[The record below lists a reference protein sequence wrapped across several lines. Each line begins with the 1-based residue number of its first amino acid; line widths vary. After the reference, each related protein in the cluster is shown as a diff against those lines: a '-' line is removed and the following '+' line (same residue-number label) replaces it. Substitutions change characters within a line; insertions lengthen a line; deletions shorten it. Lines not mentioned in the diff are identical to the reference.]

1 MLLALILI
9 VATVLPMGMAWLSD
23 KRARVPNLNSGVQ
36 GSYFESGD
44 GTKEIVTDA
53 NGNIVSGP
61 FEIKYPIQLY
71 YFAWLQALGV
81 FNHEYDDNP
90 GTLQQY
96 YFRVSDDLDM
106 SGITLPPVGTQTF
119 PFVGNFDGENHI
131 IKNLT
136 VTNQNN
142 DYYDK
147 PTYDSSTETEVANG
161 AQIVGFFGVI
171 GTTGEQVDDT
181 VNGSGE
187 VTANGSV
194 TIGGT
199 TYTYSSTVNEVK
211 NFLLDNVTI
220 KTEAPADNKTLVGLA
235 AGYVNGGMS
244 SVGVYGGSIEV
255 ASGLS
260 ILDESVTDKI
270 SCYSLVGYSKV
281 AVDAYVAKEGGS
293 GNDWGGSVG
302 MTDAHTRLGAA
313 YDENGKQYYTHQISR
328 NLFYNADGTPN
339 GDPVQTGTERA
350 YYRIHNYGNSGG
362 SYLLAMR
369 GENDDNVSHR
379 YYYLNAGVRM
389 VDTRYYFADTTG
401 YTVSDA
407 GGTYYLQGAA
417 GSVTHSTAS
426 GTVWLKDGN
435 TYYIE
440 TVSGRVTSS
449 TKYYLGADDYGRVT
463 CTTTPTNW
471 TLSGSSLSTGSQYL
485 VHVNGANGG
494 WGLTDNRTVV
504 KISDG
509 TNYLGAS
516 STAAVTA
523 GNAAEWLYTNGFL
536 HTVVN
541 NTHYYLNLSGTT
553 VTITTTPST
562 QWSVTASGITDGNY
576 SLVCDGGTWK
586 AEETG
591 IYITDG
597 TNYLSVV
604 DGEIGNRT
612 STANATVWT
621 LTANGNGYRIHA
633 TVGNTTYYLR
643 NNNGTLELY
652 SQNNQNN
659 RTTWTM
665 GADTLVSDGYR
676 IGYDG
681 NWKLGQNGFYLSG
694 SGYYINH
701 GRTYRVSAGTTQNS
715 ATVWILNDEGS
726 FSPSDDTT
734 RRLAYMGE
742 YGNQYLVI
750 AGQNDQGSNF
760 YSLTDDGYLKY
771 GNYYIRYNNAWTAT
785 TNKNQ
790 ATPISVTPIFNAD
803 PLQFVSAGTPL
814 SNEDQSFAGIAWDTA
829 AAKYYTSETLPEY
842 VDYTRGN
849 ATYFPLT
856 TDPDDSTVARN
867 SNTGYIV
874 GGSNDKPARYPY
886 RTGDIRISYYLIAE
900 DSNSDSPGIYRSY
913 STSDKTLNTSK
924 IYTINGSGTK
934 TIASVG
940 VDNFKKYASSS
951 ADFLNILKKDN
962 TNVYGLHFMNAQ
974 ISIDH
979 LITAPTVLI
988 NGDTYTNYQMPASS
1002 IDFNLK
1008 ERGYIN
1014 FFAGTY
1020 FPDNDSFFSLHRIFR
1035 DEDHKITAI
1044 KEIKE
1049 IWGVEDDENL
1059 LYAYVY
1065 SDDTVGYSDGS
1076 KTFAS
1081 TSALPAGYTCLFK
1094 TEWIKVNSLNKGY
1107 IYYFEIPAD
1116 SGEYALG
1123 SVNGGTGAYLLYLDI
1138 SANSGDMDRS
1148 IMDYLEGVD
1157 FVTSNDAATAEA
1169 TLAAIANNNPTAAFA
1184 LKDTFSGHVSNVSFA
1199 RTEEGDTI
1207 TFTVTG
1213 NVAPADYMRKY
1224 YIPQDGK
1231 TIVINFV
1238 PAS

>member
-106 SGITLPPVGTQTF
+106 KDITLPPVGTQTF

-131 IKNLT
+131 ISNLT

-142 DYYDK
+142 AYYDK

-171 GTTGEQVDDT
+171 GTTGAQVDDT

-293 GNDWGGSVG
+293 GNDWGGSIA
-302 MTDAHTRLGAA
+302 MKDAHTRLAT
-313 YDENGKQYYTHQISR
+313 Q
-328 NLFYNADGTPN
+328 YNATNATTNYMNSLRRNVFLNEDNTPN
-339 GDPVQTGTERA
+339 GDPVVTSREHLTT
-350 YYRIHNYGNSGG
+350 SGG
-362 SYLLAMR
+362 TSINKYRYVDLNSSGGKILLAD
-369 GENDDNVSHR
+369 GDTTQYLYVSGGIR
-379 YYYLNAGVRM
+379 LTDTVYYY
-389 VDTRYYFADTTG
+389 ADTTG

-426 GTVWLKDGN
+426 GTAWIKDGDA
-435 TYYIE
+435 YYIE
-440 TVSGRVTSS
+440 TVSGQATSS
-449 TKYYLGADDYGRVT
+449 TKYYLGADAYGRVT
-463 CTTTPTNW
+463 CTTTPTDW
-471 TLSGSSLSTGSQYL
+471 TLSGSSLYTVNQYL

-494 WGLTDNRTVV
+494 WGLTDNRAIV

-509 TNYLGAS
+509 TNYLGS
-516 STAAVTA
+516 SGTAAVTA
-523 GNAAEWLYTNGFL
+523 GNAAEWLHTDGYL

-541 NTHYYLNLSGTT
+541 NTHYYLNRNGNT
-553 VTITTTPST
+553 VSITTTPTT
-562 QWSVTASGITDGNY
+562 QWSVSASGVTDGNY

-586 AEETG
+586 AEQTG
-591 IYITDG
+591 IYISDG
-597 TNYLSVV
+597 TNYLSIVNNA
-604 DGEIGNRT
+604 IGNRT
-612 STANATVWT
+612 STANATAWS
-621 LTANGNGYRIHA
+621 LTANGTGYRIHA

-652 SQNNQNN
+652 SGNTANN

-665 GADTLVSDGYR
+665 GADTLVSDGYQ
-676 IGYDG
+676 IGYDNG
-681 NWKLGQNGFYLSG
+681 WKLGQAGYYLYG
-694 SGYYINH
+694 GGCYINH
-701 GRTYRVSAGTTQNS
+701 GNTYRITVGTNQNS

-734 RRLAYMGE
+734 RRIAYYNGS
-742 YGNQYLVI
+742 NTLI
-750 AGQNDQGSNF
+750 AGQNNQGDKF
-760 YSLTDDGYLKY
+760 YSLTNDGYLNY
-771 GNYYIRYNNAWTAT
+771 ENYYIRYNNNAWTTT
-785 TNKNQ
+785 TNKNR
-790 ATPISVTPIFNAD
+790 ATSISVISAFNSD
-803 PLQFVSAGTPL
+803 PLQFVSTGTPL
-814 SNEDQSFAGIAWDTA
+814 SNEDQSFTGIAWDTS
-829 AAKYYTSETLPEY
+829 AAKYYTSRQEEPY
-842 VDYTRGN
+842 MDYDYDDGTTVSRV
-849 ATYFPLT
+849 TYFPLT
-856 TDPDDSTVARN
+856 TEDNSTLARN

-874 GGSNDKPARYPY
+874 GGSA
-886 RTGDIRISYYLIAE
+886 TGWGDIRISYYAISGNI
-900 DSNSDSPGIYRSY
+900 SNSYRNSELD
-913 STSDKTLNTSK
+913 TSR
-924 IYTINGSGTK
+924 IYTINNDGEQ
-934 TIASVG
+934 TIASIG
-940 VDNFKKYASSS
+940 VDNLKKYKTS
-951 ADFLNILKKDN
+951 APDFLSILKN
-962 TNVYGLHFMNAQ
+962 QSNVYGLHFMNTQ
-974 ISIDH
+974 ISIDN
-979 LITAPTVLI
+979 LVTASTVTI

-1020 FPDNDSFFSLHRIFR
+1020 YSQGNTAFFSLHRIFR
-1035 DEDHKITAI
+1035 DNTQKITAI
-1044 KEIKE
+1044 KEIEE

-1065 SDDTVGYSDGS
+1065 SDGTVALSDGS

-1081 TSALPAGYTCLFK
+1081 TSALPTGYTCLFK
-1094 TEWIKVNSLNKGY
+1094 TAWIKVNNNLKQKY
-1107 IYYFEIPAD
+1107 IYYFEVPAD

-1123 SVNGGTGAYLLYLDI
+1123 SVDGGLGAYLMYLDI
-1138 SANSGDMDRS
+1138 SANNGDMDRS
-1148 IMDYLEGVD
+1148 IMDYLKGVD

-1169 TLAAIANNNPTAAFA
+1169 MLTAIADNNPTAAFA
-1184 LKDTFSGHVSNVSFA
+1184 IKDLFSGNVSNVSFA
-1199 RTEEGDTI
+1199 RTEAGDTI

-1238 PAS
+1238 PNS